1 MKDLP
6 PSARVDDRAPEGDK
20 EPAQAKTATD
30 ESPRRKRRSTLEDLR
45 KTLEE
50 KKQLAQDNY
59 EKFLRAYAELENY
72 KKRVE
77 RERADSLRHVR
88 EELIRDILPFIDN
101 LRRAVGH
108 AAPEADNDPKALV
121 EGVDLT
127 LRELMRVLEKYGL
140 EPIESVG
147 RRFDPNLHEAMM
159 QVESETCEPQTVVE
173 EFQRGYLLK
182 DRLLRP
188 ARVSVATRPQPED
201 ESAEGKA

>member
-1 MKDLP
+1 MF
-6 PSARVDDRAPEGDK
+6 AR
-20 EPAQAKTATD
+20 T
-30 ESPRRKRRSTLEDLR
+30 RRKRRSTLEDLR

-59 EKFLRAYAELENY
+59 EKFLRVYAELENY

-108 AAPEADNDPKALV
+108 AASEADNDPKALV

-188 ARVSVATRPQPED
+188 ARVSVATRPQPGD
-201 ESAEGKA
+201 ESAQGKA